1 MQRAAAQIEPRP
13 GSRPK
18 SHSSASKTGSAEH
31 HRSPSTPRRGGW
43 RPASLRVSPT
53 RSPGASVEVRYWD
66 ERRKVQVRVVLR
78 RFELACLGV
87 VVLAVILALWGHRL
101 GIGETKLLLQ
111 LFALLGGA

>member
-1 MQRAAAQIEPRP
+1 M
-13 GSRPK
+13 
-18 SHSSASKTGSAEH
+18 
-31 HRSPSTPRRGGW
+31 
-43 RPASLRVSPT
+43 
-53 RSPGASVEVRYWD
+53 EVRYWD

-87 VVLAVILALWGHRL
+87 VILAATLALWGHRL